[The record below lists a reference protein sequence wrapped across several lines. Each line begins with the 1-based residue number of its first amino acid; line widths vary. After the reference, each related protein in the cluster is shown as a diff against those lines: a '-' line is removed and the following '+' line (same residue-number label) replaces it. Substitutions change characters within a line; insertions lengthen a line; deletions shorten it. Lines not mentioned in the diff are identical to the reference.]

1 MKFLT
6 PKTHEE
12 WLKLR
17 AEDITSTEISVLFD
31 QSPYLT
37 TWELYQRK
45 VNRELGEIG
54 ENERMTWGKRL
65 EDVIAEG
72 VAADEGVILR
82 PSNPLE
88 YLRDPERCHFG
99 TSFDR
104 VVEAADDLAIPSDIA
119 QKFYAFGPG
128 LMEIKNVDLFIF
140 LDQWMNEDR
149 DIVPPVHIEMQ
160 LQWQM
165 EVSGFEWGV
174 IVAFV
179 GGNKPHLLIRRRDHE
194 VGAGMAKRVI
204 EFWDR
209 VDRLDEPEI
218 NFDTDASF
226 VIDRFKRIAEGKTA
240 HMGDNKRLDQLFKAY
255 VSAGQLEKMHKEEKE
270 KAKAEILT
278 IIDDHNTVTTD
289 LGKISTWDVAE
300 KQVPASSRK
309 GFRGFRITPKKD

>member
-104 VVEAADDLAIPSDIA
+104 IIQGTDDLKIPTEIGA
-119 QKFYAFGPG
+119 LMMEHGPG

-160 LQWQM
+160 LQWQI

-194 VGAGMAKRVI
+194 VGAEMAKRVI

-226 VIDRFKRIAEGKTA
+226 VIDRFKIIAEGKTA
-240 HMGDNKRLDQLFKAY
+240 HMGDNDRLNDLMLAY
-255 VSAGQLEKMHKEEKE
+255 KSAGELEKMNAEEK
-270 KAKAEILT
+270 KKFLAEIYT
-278 IIDDHNTVTTD
+278 IIGDHQTVTTD
-289 LGKISTWDVAE
+289 IGKISTWVVGE
-300 KQVPASSRK
+300 KTMPATTRKAFRSSR
-309 GFRGFRITPKKD
+309 ISIKKD